1 MFFVFNKNKIYS
13 YLIAVCTVVMLF
25 FIASIISND
34 QFNTVE
40 TSSQIEEN
48 IVFKE
53 YNELEENIVDD
64 EENNKIIFDK
74 KTK

>member
-34 QFNTVE
+34 ELNTVE
-40 TSSQIEEN
+40 TSSKVIENEANINEN
-48 IVFKE
+48 IF
-53 YNELEENIVDD
+53 NENETNIIN
-64 EENNKIIFDK
+64 EIEIIFDK
-74 KTK
+74 KAK